1 MTAYEL
7 VHWEKPISDLR
18 AWDRSPE
25 VQKEYAVPSES
36 DPEKAYIVTEIDALK
51 VPFKESDVVED
62 SETYYI
68 CSCKHFKFR
77 KWPDDEPDGELHV
90 PTCKHI
96 LNVSKE
102 QRAKSDESQRE
113 LINE

>member
-36 DPEKAYIVTEIDALK
+36 DSETAYIVAEIEALQ
-51 VPFKESDVVED
+51 VPFEDSDVIAD
-62 SETYYI
+62 NRSYWL
-68 CSCKHFKFR
+68 CSCAHFKYR
-77 KWPDDEPDGELHV
+77 IWPDDEPDGKLRV
-90 PTCKHI
+90 GSCKHVV
-96 LNVSKE
+96 NVSKE
-102 QRAKSDESQRE
+102 ERAKNDENQKE
-113 LINE
+113 ITQ